1 MFTEHRKKLELN
13 HSICIQRIV
22 IIVCIFNCIE
32 YTYTGVLGSS
42 KLNNIYT
49 FKRYASSM
57 LNYLIIYI
65 KLEVLK
71 SFFESQQY
79 LIKSVHFLIC
89 VNNFS
94 TDKSK
99 QYSQVND
106 KKHVQMIQSKLNC
119 IQGKYVLTSNTYI
132 LSRTAQYCPD
142 SQIYKYHI

>member
-1 MFTEHRKKLELN
+1 MCSNHNDNFLPHSILKKKEKKENSLKSVSLFTEHRKKLELN

-71 SFFESQQY
+71 SF
-79 LIKSVHFLIC
+79 
-89 VNNFS
+89 
-94 TDKSK
+94 
-99 QYSQVND
+99 
-106 KKHVQMIQSKLNC
+106 
-119 IQGKYVLTSNTYI
+119 
-132 LSRTAQYCPD
+132 LSH
-142 SQIYKYHI
+142 SSI